1 MLLGCIGDDF
11 TGSSDLG
18 LTLSKEGMRVT
29 QYCGVPDEPARNDVD
44 AGIVALKSRTIPA
57 DEAVAQSIEA
67 LNWLRDQG
75 CQQYLFKYCSTFDST
90 PDGNI
95 GPVIE
100 ALMKELAVDRCIV
113 CPAFPATGRLVFQG
127 HLFVNDRLLNESGM
141 QHHPLTPMT
150 DPDIRRWLALQT
162 KQPIGHV
169 AHADVTKDSA
179 SIRSALDR
187 EVAAGGGIVVVDA
200 VSDRDLRTIG
210 AACKDVTLVTGGSGI
225 GLGLPAN
232 FGITPASSP
241 AAPISTEK
249 SSGGVVLSGS
259 CSNATRQ
266 QVAEYSRHHP
276 ARSIDPADILD
287 GRQTA
292 QDIASWLM
300 DHIDEDPILYSS
312 ADPTDVNAMQDRY
325 GHLTAAET
333 VEGMFSKVAQSVY
346 RAGVRR
352 IVVAGGETSG
362 AVATALDLT
371 ALRIGREIAPGVPV
385 LYADDLRLSVAF
397 KSGNFGDPDFF
408 EAALA
413 ALGGVDG
420 A

>member
-1 MLLGCIGDDF
+1 MLQGCIGDDF

-29 QYCGVPDEPARNDVD
+29 QYCGVPEEPARRDVD
-44 AGIVALKSRTIPA
+44 AGIVALKSRTIPP

-67 LNWLRDQG
+67 LRWLRDQG

-100 ALMKELAVDRCIV
+100 ALMEELAVDRSIV

-162 KQPIGHV
+162 KQSIGHV

-187 EVAAGGGIVVVDA
+187 EVAAGRGIVVVDA

-210 AACKDVTLVTGGSGI
+210 AACRDVTLVTGGSGI

-276 ARSIDPADILD
+276 ARSFDPADILD

-312 ADPTDVNAMQDRY
+312 AAPTDVSAMQDRY

-333 VEGMFSKVAQSVY
+333 VEEMFSKVAQSVY

-371 ALRIGREIAPGVPV
+371 AMRIGREIAPGVPV

-397 KSGNFGDPDFF
+397 KSGNFGNPDFF